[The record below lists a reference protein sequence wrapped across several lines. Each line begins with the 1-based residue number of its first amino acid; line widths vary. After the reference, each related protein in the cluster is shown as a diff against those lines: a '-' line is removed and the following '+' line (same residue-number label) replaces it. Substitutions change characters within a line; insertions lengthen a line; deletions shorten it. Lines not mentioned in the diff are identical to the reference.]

1 MAEEFNLEQAVTE
14 QEKAEG
20 DREFYKAFI
29 GQQHIASPLASYL
42 YGAANAKYA
51 SMKGKLYAEKTQYER
66 DRQARKDA
74 EEAKDKADNMAYK
87 YQTSMLGVAKDVAAG
102 NISPKAGAAFIAKM
116 MPESGVGTPVD
127 FDEATNM
134 FRYKPTGSEE
144 VKEFDLKDLGD
155 SLRQEKIATEQARQ
169 DYYKAMAQK
178 AIRGGSGSGTKT
190 NQDFTKW
197 ENATK
202 ELRTDLGSSGSRP
215 SEARLERYTPEQ
227 LATFISI
234 PKTATEEQKEI
245 YNPQIEVAKKVLMKK
260 LGNNEEEYNR
270 LLGLVNQSSEEDDS
284 VDEEEQQEVQNVG
297 RFKLTVVSKEAR
309 KE

>member
-1 MAEEFNLEQAVTE
+1 MAEEFNLEQVVSNQQQA
-14 QEKAEG
+14 QA
-20 DREFYKAFI
+20 DRDFYLSFV
-29 GQQHIASPLASYL
+29 QRNSTMSPIASYL
-42 YGAANAKYA
+42 AGAAGAKYA
-51 SMKGKLYAEKTQYER
+51 SMSGKLYAEKTQYER

-127 FDEATNM
+127 FDESTNM

-155 SLRQEKIATEQARQ
+155 SLRKEKIATEQARQ
-169 DYYKAMAQK
+169 GYYKAMEQK

-190 NQDFTKW
+190 TQDFTKW

-202 ELRTDLGSSGSRP
+202 ELRTDLGSSGSRTT
-215 SEARLERYTPEQ
+215 EARLERYTPEQ
-227 LATFISI
+227 LAAFISI
-234 PKTATEEQKEI
+234 PKTATKEQKEI
-245 YNPQIEVAKKVLMKK
+245 YEPQIEVAKKVLMKK

-270 LLGLVNQSSEEDDS
+270 LLGLANQSSSEDDS
-284 VDEEEQQEVQNVG
+284 VDEEELSVLN
-297 RFKLTVVSKEAR
+297 
-309 KE
+309 